1 MDDHSKALIPLR
13 HSAAHIMAQAVLELF
28 PNAKLG
34 IGPAIEDGFYYD
46 FDLPRALTPD
56 DLAVIESRMREAI
69 EGKHLFVHSE
79 LSIAEA
85 RKKFKAQPY
94 KLELIEAISRG
105 ELGTHGETDAKPSET
120 VSIYQHDDFMDLCAG
135 PHVANTGNVPLD
147 AFKLLSIAGAYWR
160 GKETNPQLQRIYGTV
175 FPSKGELDQH
185 LWMLEEAK
193 KRDHRKLGKEL
204 GLFLITDEVGQGL
217 PLWLPNGATI
227 RKTIEDFIY
236 EEQVKRGYQHVY
248 SPHLGKKQLWITS
261 GHWELY
267 GDKMYAPMDIDDVE
281 YLAKPMNCP
290 MHMMMYKNAMHSYRE
305 LPIRIAEVATVYRR
319 EQSGEMAGLLRVR
332 GFTQDDAHIFA
343 RPDQVKDEFL
353 QVLDQALYQFGVF
366 GFTEFEMWISVRD
379 PHDKSKYLGDDT
391 VWNHAERSIK
401 DALDSRGIPYI
412 IKEGEAKFYGP
423 ALDIMLKD
431 ALGRKWQCTTIQVDF
446 MLPERFQLEYID
458 ADSKPQRPVVIH
470 RAPLGSMERFFAVLI
485 EHYAGAFPVWLAPIQ
500 AMVVPIADRHID
512 YARAVAEKL
521 RAANLRAQVDERN
534 DRMNSKIRD
543 ATLQKIPYILVIGD
557 KEAAANA
564 VAVRLRT
571 GEDLKAMPLD
581 QFIALA
587 QKIVDMKALELK

>member
-1 MDDHSKALIPLR
+1 
-13 HSAAHIMAQAVLELF
+13 MAQAVLELF

-69 EGKHLFVHSE
+69 EGKHPFVHSE

>member
-69 EGKHLFVHSE
+69 EGKHPFVHSE

-366 GFTEFEMWISVRD
+366 GFKEFEMWISVRD